1 MSRAYRVKVRET
13 LRQVIRAED
22 HIGTRLELLEILPRE
37 ATAELLRREL
47 IGRGFQPQDK
57 DGTGNLVR
65 RRDGVTITIDPEAGT
80 VTVRAESDQEIE
92 HVAVREGTTYD
103 DSGRAGR
110 ARTEEQLREG
120 LRKEFEQE
128 AQKQTAQLQRQVT
141 DRLERHLLELQPE
154 LDQVAN
160 RVTAEALKLK
170 AAQIGQIK
178 EMTEDPQTGSL
189 TIVLEV

>member
-22 HIGTRLELLEILPRE
+22 HVGTRLELLEILPPE
-37 ATAELLRREL
+37 AMADLLRREL
-47 IGRGFQPQDK
+47 IGRGFQPHD
-57 DGTGNLVR
+57 DALVR
-65 RRDGVTITIDPEAGT
+65 RRDGITVTVEPETGT
-80 VTVRAESDQEIE
+80 VTVRAESDHEVE
-92 HVAVREGTTYD
+92 HEAVREGLAYD

-120 LRKEFEQE
+120 LRKDFERE
-128 AQKQTAQLQRQVT
+128 AEEKTAELQRQVT
-141 DRLERHLLELQPE
+141 DRLERQLLELRPE

-160 RVTAEALKLK
+160 RVTAEALKRR

-178 EMTEDPQTGSL
+178 EMTEDPQAGSL

>member
-22 HIGTRLELLEILPRE
+22 HIGTRLELLEILPPE
-37 ATAELLRREL
+37 AMGELLRREL
-47 IGRGFQPQDK
+47 IGRGFQPQQ
-57 DGTGNLVR
+57 GALVR
-65 RRDGVTITIDPEAGT
+65 RRDGVTVTIEPEAGT
-80 VTVRAESDQEIE
+80 VTVQAEMDQEVE
-92 HVAVREGTTYD
+92 HEAVREGTTYD
-103 DSGRAGR
+103 DWGRAGR
-110 ARTEEQLREG
+110 KETEQQLREG
-120 LRKEFEQE
+120 IRQEFQQKAE
-128 AQKQTAQLQRQVT
+128 KQTAQLQREVT
-141 DRLERHLLELQPE
+141 DRLERHLQELQPE

-160 RVTAEALKLK
+160 RVTAEALKQK